1 MEPTS
6 PWRSCWESQPRI
18 PQKDRSAPR
27 FWVRRPGS
35 PGRKR
40 RAGNDVGEDEQQ
52 HDPLADEE
60 GIARLRPHGAR
71 LLGGCVVRNQYRQ
84 IDDHTP
90 DGPYDAS
97 GQDAPEYAA
106 TVNNSHNTTSCEQIL
121 SHTNKPQLN
130 CLS

>member
-1 MEPTS
+1 
-6 PWRSCWESQPRI
+6 
-18 PQKDRSAPR
+18 
-27 FWVRRPGS
+27 
-35 PGRKR
+35 
-40 RAGNDVGEDEQQ
+40 
-52 HDPLADEE
+52 
-60 GIARLRPHGAR
+60 
-71 LLGGCVVRNQYRQ
+71 VRNQYRQ